1 MPDRAACHL
10 FKQTRVSLD
19 WTDKSHSSTFDVP
32 LPQHSGWSSKSLS
45 IWERARRQEQPD
57 TEEKFKLSHHAS
69 TASIYYR
76 PAARFP
82 RCVLWRVLEDSHV
95 LSLAAVDFT
104 KPDSHSELESTFRF
118 VFPEPIRPGSVGF
131 ADAPHRDELV
141 VYALTRAGVLYTLSL
156 TPDFL
161 LRNSFLKRG
170 AQPGDYCSTYC
181 PSAFT
186 LHSPHFLL
194 PISHES
200 LVIPLQDGNILKLD
214 RTHDVLATACELCPT
229 PISCVASTDARSP
242 GSLSC

>member
-1 MPDRAACHL
+1 MADRPACHL

-32 LPQHSGWSSKSLS
+32 LPQHNGWSNRSLS
-45 IWERARRQEQPD
+45 IRKRARRQEHPD

-82 RCVLWRVLEDSHV
+82 RCILWRVVEDSHV

-104 KPDSHSELESTFRF
+104 RPDSLSELESTFRF

-131 ADAPHRDELV
+131 ADAPGRDELV
-141 VYALTRAGVLYTLSL
+141 VYALTRTSVLYTLSL

-170 AQPGDYCSTYC
+170 ARASDYCSTYC

-214 RTHDVLATACELCPT
+214 RNYHVLMTECRLPNLHL
-229 PISCVASTDARSP
+229 SLVCVASH
-242 GSLSC
+242 